1 MDDATLATFRQR
13 LMLMR
18 LAERRLGRR
27 SWFLLSCYGRLM
39 TGPHSGSYV
48 SGVPFALQRELIHQ
62 LTRGETVP
70 VHLMHKHV
78 SGSSESSEL
87 HWSQDRGFVMVFPDR
102 EEKA

>member
-13 LMLMR
+13 LMVMR
-18 LAERRLGRR
+18 LAERLLGRR

-39 TGPHSGSYV
+39 TGPYSGSYV
-48 SGVPFALQRELIHQ
+48 SGVPFTVQRELIHQ

-78 SGSSESSEL
+78 SGSSESSAL
-87 HWSQDRGFVMVFPDR
+87 RWSQDGGFVMAFPDR

>member
-13 LMLMR
+13 SLLAR
-18 LAERRLGRR
+18 LAERRLGRH
-27 SWFLLSCYGRLM
+27 SWSLLSCYGRLM

-62 LTRGETVP
+62 LSRGETVSI
-70 VHLMHKHV
+70 HLMHRHV
-78 SGSSESSEL
+78 SGNYESSSL
-87 HWSQDRGFVMVFPDR
+87 RWSQGGGFVMVFPDR